1 MTTNVM
7 TQSERLGEFLR
18 LKRNSIAP
26 ETLGMIKPYRSRT
39 PGLRREDVAELANIS
54 TVWYSKLE
62 RGKAERVSHTVMSN
76 IAKALQ
82 CDPSET
88 RYLLQLSGHI
98 DLAEREILT
107 QCLSPEL
114 EIMLAAVNPLPAL
127 LTNDFR
133 DILRANDAFCQMVGF
148 DVNALDRKQRNTV
161 CLMANNVKWRQWLGA
176 TNDDELMQCM
186 QNSAALVRAAMVSR
200 VSDREWQARLAELI
214 SSSELFAKVWKSH
227 TVRAKHEM
235 VRVYH
240 HATLGQMELR
250 QQYWSNCSGGA
261 VGQLLVYIPTDPK
274 CAQKM
279 GIASQSGVTGWN
291 G

>member
-1 MTTNVM
+1 MKTNVM
-7 TQSERLGEFLR
+7 TQSERLGDFLR

-62 RGKAERVSHTVMSN
+62 RGKAERVSHTVIST

-98 DLAEREILT
+98 DLAERELLT
-107 QCLSPEL
+107 QSLSPEL
-114 EIMLAAVNPLPAL
+114 ETMLAAVNPLPAL

-148 DVNALDRKQRNTV
+148 DVNALDIKQRNTV
-161 CLMANNVKWRQWLGA
+161 CLMTNNEQWREWLGA
-176 TNDDELMQCM
+176 IDDDALMQCM
-186 QNSAALVRAAMVSR
+186 QNSAALVRAAMASR
-200 VSDREWQARLAELI
+200 VSDREWQTRLAELI
-214 SSSELFAKVWKSH
+214 SSSELFAKVWESH
-227 TVRAKHEM
+227 TVRAKQEM
-235 VRVYH
+235 VREYH
-240 HATLGQMELR
+240 HATLGRIELR

-261 VGQLLVYIPTDPK
+261 VGQLLVYIPTAPK

-279 GIASQSGVTGWN
+279 GISTPNRV
-291 G
+291 

>member
-1 MTTNVM
+1 MKTNVM
-7 TQSERLGEFLR
+7 TQSERLGDFLR

-62 RGKAERVSHTVMSN
+62 RGKAERVSHTVISN

-98 DLAEREILT
+98 DLAERELLT
-107 QCLSPEL
+107 QSLSPEL
-114 EIMLAAVNPLPAL
+114 ETMLAAVNPLPAL

-133 DILRANDAFCQMVGF
+133 DILRANEAFCQMVGF
-148 DVNALDRKQRNTV
+148 DVNALDIKQRNTV
-161 CLMANNVKWRQWLGA
+161 CLMTNNEQWREWLGA
-176 TNDDELMQCM
+176 IDDDALMQCM
-186 QNSAALVRAAMVSR
+186 QNSAALVRAAMASR
-200 VSDREWQARLAELI
+200 VSDREWQTRLAELI
-214 SSSELFAKVWKSH
+214 SSSELFAKVWESH
-227 TVRAKHEM
+227 TVRAKQEM
-235 VRVYH
+235 VREYH
-240 HATLGQMELR
+240 HATLGRIELR

-274 CAQKM
+274 CSQKM
-279 GIASQSGVTGWN
+279 GISTPNRV
-291 G
+291 